1 MRAPPSQLAL
11 TLVSTCFLAG
21 FLIVT
26 TTPLSAEE
34 QDSPVDIIERSAVAS
49 ESASDPNRLSSLFY
63 ELQLM
68 QNEVKKLRGE
78 LEEVGHRLDE
88 LSRQQSAQYMDMDR
102 RIRGLGGGL
111 ATEPPGQAASAQP
124 GVEIPVDT
132 PVETPA
138 GSNLAAPQPSPIA
151 RTMPETEQ
159 DAYTQ
164 AFSLIEGREFE
175 QAVVAFDQFLI
186 EYPNGE
192 FTPNAFYWLG
202 ELHLRLEDLEKSR
215 QSFVQVIRLF
225 PENRKVPDALYKL
238 GVVYDRLGDPE
249 TAEEHLQRALDDHP
263 GTTAAQLADEYM
275 KGRSS

>member
-1 MRAPPSQLAL
+1 MAAP
-11 TLVSTCFLAG
+11 
-21 FLIVT
+21 
-26 TTPLSAEE
+26 AE
-34 QDSPVDIIERSAVAS
+34 
-49 ESASDPNRLSSLFY
+49 DPNRLSSLFY

-102 RIRGLGGGL
+102 RIRGLGSLPDTEGQPQETVTTDTAVQPISPL
-111 ATEPPGQAASAQP
+111 APSG
-124 GVEIPVDT
+124 
-132 PVETPA
+132 
-138 GSNLAAPQPSPIA
+138 PQ
-151 RTMPETEQ
+151 TEQ

-164 AFSLIEGREFE
+164 AFSLIEGRQFE

-186 EYPNGE
+186 DYPNGE

-249 TAEEHLQRALDDHP
+249 TAEEHLQRALNEHP
-263 GTTAAQLADEYM
+263 GTTAAQLASEYM
-275 KGRSS
+275 KGRAS

>member
-1 MRAPPSQLAL
+1 MVRMNVSWARRVLPLKIPLCAL
-11 TLVSTCFLAG
+11 SLCGLLLSV
-21 FLIVT
+21 
-26 TTPLSAEE
+26 PLSAEE
-34 QDSPVDIIERSAVAS
+34 QDSPADPVDPVEIIERGASAS
-49 ESASDPNRLSSLFY
+49 ESAPEPNRLSSLFY

-68 QNEVKKLRGE
+68 QNEVMKLRGE

-88 LSRQQSAQYMDMDR
+88 LGRQQSAQYMDMDR
-102 RIRGLGGGL
+102 RIRGLSGL
-111 ATEPPGQAASAQP
+111 PSTSSTEDAAK
-124 GVEIPVDT
+124 
-132 PVETPA
+132 PA
-138 GSNLAAPQPSPIA
+138 LASPSPDA
-151 RTMPETEQ
+151 TATVRPVTPTQTGPQTEQ
-159 DAYTQ
+159 DVYTQ
-164 AFSLIEGREFE
+164 AFSLIEGRQFE

-186 EYPNGE
+186 AYPNGE

-249 TAEEHLQRALDDHP
+249 TAEEHLQRTRDEHP
-263 GTTAAQLADEYM
+263 GTTAAQLAEEYM

>member
-1 MRAPPSQLAL
+1 MAERSTTCLLASVLAL
-11 TLVSTCFLAG
+11 VLPALG
-21 FLIVT
+21 
-26 TTPLSAEE
+26 LSQE
-34 QDSPVDIIERSAVAS
+34 QESPVDIIERTAAP
-49 ESASDPNRLSSLFY
+49 APAQGTKPAPAQDNNRLSSLFY

-88 LSRQQSAQYMDMDR
+88 LTRQQSAQYMDMDR
-102 RIRGLGGGL
+102 RIRGVGGAGAMPAMEAPAQDAP
-111 ATEPPGQAASAQP
+111 ATSTTPPSTAN
-124 GVEIPVDT
+124 I
-132 PVETPA
+132 
-138 GSNLAAPQPSPIA
+138 
-151 RTMPETEQ
+151 PETEQ

-164 AFSLIEGREFE
+164 AFSFIEGREFE

-186 EYPNGE
+186 DYPNGE
-192 FTPNAFYWLG
+192 YTPNAFYWLG

-249 TAEEHLQRALDDHP
+249 TAEEHLQRALNEHP
-263 GTTAAQLADEYM
+263 GTTAAQLASEYM
-275 KGRSS
+275 KGRAP